1 MVTRNGWA
9 LVLLALCTL
18 TLIACSDP
26 SEQQPAEEVVE
37 GAPTVSG
44 SDTAAIEDAPM
55 LTVAEANVDSIRLNV
70 KQGDYFRYRIEQTNN
85 SFQDSMN
92 VLTTGGY
99 EYDLKVKSVRSDG
112 SVEFGMT
119 FDQVK
124 MNVVVKRV
132 PGGQTVM
139 ENRFNSKDS
148 ADRAN
153 PQNQQFTA
161 LIGEE
166 ATILL
171 SRTGELLEVSGLS
184 PIINKIVEAA
194 PPQQRQNPQLREQ
207 IKVQLESAMY
217 ASFIGQQMVPYPDG
231 PLDDQGTWS
240 KKQSSPVFGGL
251 FVVNSTTDYAV
262 QEIREVNDH
271 RIAKIEATYAGTLKL
286 GPPPPDATTK
296 LTLNKSKISGSSN
309 ARLDLS
315 TGMTVSKENRILM
328 DVMATASDPNSGES
342 RSMAQKQETTF
353 KITLLR

>member
-1 MVTRNGWA
+1 MVTRTVWA
-9 LVLLALCTL
+9 LSLISLLSLVA
-18 TLIACSDP
+18 IACTEQSD
-26 SEQQPAEEVVE
+26 QQPSDELAE
-37 GAPTVSG
+37 GAPLVSG
-44 SDTAAIEDAPM
+44 TDTAAIEEAPT
-55 LTVAEANVDSIRLNV
+55 LTGAEAKVDSIRLNV
-70 KQGDYFRYRIEQTNN
+70 KPGDYFRYRIEQTNN
-85 SFQDSMN
+85 SFQDSVN

-119 FDQVK
+119 FDQVR
-124 MNVVVKRV
+124 MNVVVKRM
-132 PGGQTVM
+132 PGGEKVI
-139 ENRFNSKDS
+139 ENPFNSKDS
-148 ADRAN
+148 ADRAD
-153 PQNQQFTA
+153 PQNKQFTA

-166 ATILL
+166 ATVLL
-171 SRTGELLEVSGLS
+171 SSAGELLEVSGLS
-184 PIINKIVEAA
+184 PIINKVVDAA

-231 PLDDQGTWS
+231 PLGDEGTWS

-251 FVVNSTTDYAV
+251 FVVNSTTDYTV
-262 QEIREVNDH
+262 KEIRNVNDH
-271 RIAKIEATYAGTLKL
+271 RIAKVEATYAGTLKL

-328 DVMATASDPNSGES
+328 DVMATASDPTSGDS
-342 RSMAQKQETTF
+342 RSMAQKQEPTF
-353 KITLLR
+353 KITMLR